1 MRSKLASEFIAKT
14 QWSDTEM
21 AMIAGDASN
30 RKYYRLRKT
39 DSGETAIL
47 MNAPPD
53 KGENVVPFVLIA
65 QHLESIGLNPPSIYA
80 KDEANGFLLLEDLGD
95 DLLARLAP
103 NGSEFNLYKAAVDA
117 LLHLHQSPLPET
129 PLEKYSAAEM
139 APLGCLSIEWYA
151 QNAKGTGNAKAELEP
166 ALFAAIEATEI
177 ATPVLV
183 LRDYHAE
190 NLLWTPMFEAPKNI
204 GLLDFQDARVGQPTY
219 DLVSLLGDAR
229 RDVSKPVRDDL
240 LQYYQSESGI
250 DPDKFSASCAV
261 QSAQR
266 NLRIL
271 GVFARLCIRD
281 GKPSY
286 LDFIPRVWANLKQDL
301 QHPSLS
307 SVAQIVIQ
315 NIPEPTPEILNLLRR
330 KCPTNHH

>member
-1 MRSKLASEFIAKT
+1 
-14 QWSDTEM
+14 
-21 AMIAGDASN
+21 
-30 RKYYRLRKT
+30 
-39 DSGETAIL
+39 
-47 MNAPPD
+47 
-53 KGENVVPFVLIA
+53 
-65 QHLESIGLNPPSIYA
+65 
-80 KDEANGFLLLEDLGD
+80 
-95 DLLARLAP
+95 
-103 NGSEFNLYKAAVDA
+103 
-117 LLHLHQSPLPET
+117 
-129 PLEKYSAAEM
+129 M
-139 APLGCLSIEWYA
+139 APLGCLSVEWYA
-151 QNAKGTGNAKAELEP
+151 LNAKGTDNAKAELEL

-229 RDVSKPVRDDL
+229 RDVSKPVRKDL
-240 LQYYQSESGI
+240 LQYYQSKSGI
-250 DPDKFSASCAV
+250 GPDKFSASCAA

-266 NLRIL
+266 NLRII

-307 SVAQIVIQ
+307 SVAQTVFQ

>member
-1 MRSKLASEFIAKT
+1 
-14 QWSDTEM
+14 
-21 AMIAGDASN
+21 MIAGDASN
-30 RKYYRLRKT
+30 RKYYRLRKA
-39 DSGETAIL
+39 DSGEAAIL

-65 QHLESIGLNPPSIYA
+65 QHLENVGLNPPSIYA
-80 KDEANGFLLLEDLGD
+80 LDEANGFLLLEDLGD

-103 NGSEFNLYKAAVDA
+103 NGSEFDLYKAAVDA

-129 PLEKYSAAEM
+129 LLEKYSAAEM

-151 QNAKGTGNAKAELEP
+151 QNAEGTGNAKAELES
-166 ALFAAIEATEI
+166 ALFAAIEATET

-229 RDVSKPVRDDL
+229 RDVSKPVREDL

-250 DPDKFSASCAV
+250 NPVKFSASCAA

-301 QHPSLS
+301 QHPNLS
-307 SVAQIVIQ
+307 SVAQTVFQ
-315 NIPEPTPEILNLLRR
+315 NIPEPTPEILNLLRH

>member
-14 QWSDTEM
+14 QWSDAEM

-65 QHLESIGLNPPSIYA
+65 QHLESIGLNPPAIYA

-103 NGSEFNLYKAAVDA
+103 NGSEFDLYKAAVDA

-229 RDVSKPVRDDL
+229 RDVSKPVRKDL
-240 LQYYQSESGI
+240 LQYYQSKSGI
-250 DPDKFSASCAV
+250 GPDKFSASCAA

-266 NLRIL
+266 NLRII

-307 SVAQIVIQ
+307 SVAQTVFQ

>member
-14 QWSDTEM
+14 QWSDAEM
-21 AMIAGDASN
+21 AIIAGDASN
-30 RKYYRLRKT
+30 RKYYRLKKT
-39 DSGETAIL
+39 SSADTAIL
-47 MNAPPD
+47 MDAPPD

-65 QHLESIGLNPPSIYA
+65 QHLESIGLKPPSIYA
-80 KDEANGFLLLEDLGD
+80 KDEVNGFLLLEDLGD
-95 DLLARLAP
+95 DLLAKLAP
-103 NGSEFNLYKAAVDA
+103 NGSEFDLYKAAVDA
-117 LLHLHQSPLPET
+117 LLHLHRSPLPET

-139 APLGCLSIEWYA
+139 ASLGCLSIEWYA
-151 QNAKGTGNAKAELEP
+151 QNVGATGNAKAELET
-166 ALFAAIEATEI
+166 ALFAAIKATET

-190 NLLWTPMFEAPKNI
+190 NLLWTPMFETPKNI

-229 RDVSKPVRDDL
+229 RDVSIPVRDDL
-240 LQYYQSESGI
+240 LQYYQSKSGI

-281 GKPSY
+281 EKPSY

-301 QHPSLS
+301 QHPNLS
-307 SVAQIVIQ
+307 SVAQTVFQ